1 MLIYL
6 VQSAQELEGE
16 AGYCYGLLQ
25 AGHPRILVTFAE
37 YQSKQSTIFRSQPS
51 RSNGEKQ
58 RKHIAAGKTVCDL
71 GVGCEEYGVCYA
83 EAHGEPERCGRL

>member
-1 MLIYL
+1 MRIFL

-37 YQSKQSTIFRSQPS
+37 YQGKQTTIFRSKPT

-58 RKHIAAGKTVCDL
+58 RKHIAAGK
-71 GVGCEEYGVCYA
+71 
-83 EAHGEPERCGRL
+83 PEQVA